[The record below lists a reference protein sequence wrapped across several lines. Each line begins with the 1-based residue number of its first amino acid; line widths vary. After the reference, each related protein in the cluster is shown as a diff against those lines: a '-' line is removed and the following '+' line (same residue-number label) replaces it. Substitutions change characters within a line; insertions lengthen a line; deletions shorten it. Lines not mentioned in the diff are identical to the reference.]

1 MFANHLFY
9 ISSKFASLLSI
20 WQPILNFLTIIF
32 VCLFSTPNLNYSE
45 ISEHFL
51 EQLFHIAKR
60 VWGWKTRVLY
70 LGFMKGKRA
79 SLRDAAR
86 VLRIA
91 RYFIFFNFVC
101 FVTIVPWGNIGK
113 YFFLFC
119 WQHRALQLVFIKADT
134 VSGIL
139 SNCGCK
145 NCMLLNF
152 SNNIN
157 YICLY

>member
-1 MFANHLFY
+1 MLLEYFGSQGILYSLILFV
-9 ISSKFASLLSI
+9 LL
-20 WQPILNFLTIIF
+20 
-32 VCLFSTPNLNYSE
+32 
-45 ISEHFL
+45 
-51 EQLFHIAKR
+51 QLYP
-60 VWGWKTRVLY
+60 G
-70 LGFMKGKRA
+70 
-79 SLRDAAR
+79 
-86 VLRIA
+86 
-91 RYFIFFNFVC
+91 
-101 FVTIVPWGNIGK
+101 GNIGK